1 MDWAG
6 LEIGHQVVV
15 DQFRSKKAL
24 AQEVSFEIGI
34 STPATDSKYCFFTNS
49 IKDVISEE
57 FEKHNL
63 VLMETQQLQFVIS
76 DVLLI
81 FTVKSIKS
89 DDSITSV
96 FQNHKVAKSHKDL
109 TKMDFKASNKSIT
122 LIGLFRFQW

>member
-1 MDWAG
+1 MNWAG
-6 LEIGHQVVV
+6 LKTGHRVVV

-34 STPATDSKYCFFTNS
+34 STPATAPKNCFSTNS
-49 IKDVISEE
+49 IKDVISEQ

-63 VLMETQQLQFVIS
+63 MLMETQQLQFVIS

-89 DDSITSV
+89 DSSITSV
-96 FQNHKVAKSHKDL
+96 FQNHKVANSHKDL
-109 TKMDFKASNKSIT
+109 TKMDFKA
-122 LIGLFRFQW
+122 